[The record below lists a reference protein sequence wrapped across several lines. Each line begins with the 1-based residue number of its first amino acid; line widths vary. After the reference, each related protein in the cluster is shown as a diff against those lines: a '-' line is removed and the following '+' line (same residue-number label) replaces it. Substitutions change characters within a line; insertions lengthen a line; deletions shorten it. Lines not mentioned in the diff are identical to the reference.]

1 MNDIARDLGL
11 PSHRAT
17 MRAVVFRSPGG
28 PDVLS
33 VIDLPIPEPAEGQ
46 VRVRVHAAPVFS
58 ADVAARSGAFGSM
71 LPPRPHYTLGWDM
84 AGTVDALGSGV
95 ADFASGDTVIGM
107 SNPMYSQAGTQ
118 AEFIVLNATELA
130 LSPAGLS
137 VVAASTIPAN
147 GLAAFQALDALGLD
161 AGDTLAI
168 TGAAGAVGG
177 YAAELAHQRGLRV
190 LGIGSIEDDR
200 FITGVG
206 AEFVPRSDN
215 PVEAI
220 RRRLPN
226 GADGLLD
233 SASIGFAAM
242 GAVRD
247 GGTFIALIPPATPT
261 PEREIRVLQVM
272 VHGDAGQ
279 LRELVELA
287 KRGHLTTR
295 VARTF
300 RFDEAAQAHAAF
312 ALGGVRGRLVLV
324 P

>member
-1 MNDIARDLGL
+1 MNDMARDLGL

-118 AEFIVLNATELA
+118 AEFIVLDATELA

-161 AGDTLAI
+161 AGDTLA
-168 TGAAGAVGG
+168 AVFAKSRS
-177 YAAELAHQRGLRV
+177 Y
-190 LGIGSIEDDR
+190 
-200 FITGVG
+200 GVCPSR
-206 AEFVPRSDN
+206 APC
-215 PVEAI
+215 
-220 RRRLPN
+220 
-226 GADGLLD
+226 
-233 SASIGFAAM
+233 
-242 GAVRD
+242 
-247 GGTFIALIPPATPT
+247 
-261 PEREIRVLQVM
+261 
-272 VHGDAGQ
+272 
-279 LRELVELA
+279 
-287 KRGHLTTR
+287 
-295 VARTF
+295 
-300 RFDEAAQAHAAF
+300 
-312 ALGGVRGRLVLV
+312 GRW
-324 P
+324 

>member
-1 MNDIARDLGL
+1 MHDIAGDRGL
-11 PSHRAT
+11 TSHPAT

-28 PDVLS
+28 PEVLS
-33 VIDLPIPEPAEGQ
+33 VIEVPVPEPAEGQ
-46 VRVRVHAAPVFS
+46 VRVRVRAAPVFS

-71 LPPRPHYTLGWDM
+71 LPPRPYYSLGWDM
-84 AGTVDALGSGV
+84 SGTVDALGSGV
-95 ADFASGDTVIGM
+95 ADFAPGDSVIGM

-118 AEFIVLNATELA
+118 AEFIVLDTSELA

-137 VVAASTIPAN
+137 PAAASTIPAN
-147 GLAAFQALDALGLD
+147 GLAAVQALDALGLV
-161 AGDTLAI
+161 AGNTLVI

-177 YAAELAHQRGLRV
+177 YAAELAHQRGLQV

-215 PVEAI
+215 PVDAI
-220 RRRLPN
+220 RRRVPH
-226 GADGLLD
+226 GVDGLLD
-233 SASIGFAAM
+233 VAAIGSAAI

-247 GGTFIALIPPATPT
+247 GGVFFALIPPATPT
-261 PEREIRVLQVM
+261 SERDVRVLQMM
-272 VHGDAGQ
+272 VHSDAAQ
-279 LRELVELA
+279 LKELVALA
-287 KRGHLTTR
+287 ERDRLTTR

-300 RFDEAAQAHAAF
+300 RFEEAAQAHAAF
-312 ALGGVRGRLVLV
+312 ALGGVRGRLVMV